1 MKTLKFL
8 LAIIYKYKESVDK
21 EVKSM
26 YCRLLG
32 EVLHIISKMKNLYS
46 SDEMERV
53 ILELRNLFIP
63 KSSPSATSNNLLF
76 PCKPRL
82 ADFMSVLGHVELAD
96 SEDDPKS
103 SVVWDLYHV
112 LLRERH
118 WAFAHLAV
126 AAFGYF
132 AARTCCNELWRFVPP
147 DAALSFDLET
157 GNEADEDRFMSKLK
171 EFLEK
176 ESASL
181 VKNHTSDHLQMLIK
195 EGKTLK
201 EVIQH
206 KLKNKPAGGVVC
218 NAMEIDEVNPVNK
231 KRKLPHRITK
241 GVELLQSGI
250 KVMGDGLSQ
259 WQHNPFS
266 FSSTEI
272 QDEFLSHFSR
282 LEDVVAHL
290 VSLAKSS

>member
-21 EVKSM
+21 EVKNM

-32 EVLHIISKMKNLYS
+32 EVLHIISKMKHLYS
-46 SDEMERV
+46 SDEMEGV
-53 ILELRNLFIP
+53 ILELRNLFVP
-63 KSSPSATSNNLLF
+63 KLSTSTTSDNLLF
-76 PCKPRL
+76 PCKPSL
-82 ADFMSVLGHVELAD
+82 ADFMSVLGHVDLAD
-96 SEDDPKS
+96 REDDPKS
-103 SVVWDLYHV
+103 SAVWELYHI

-181 VKNHTSDHLQMLIK
+181 VKNHTSDHIQMLIK

-201 EVIQH
+201 EVIQQ
-206 KLKNKPAGGVVC
+206 KLKNRPAVAVC

-231 KRKLPHRITK
+231 KRKLPDRITK

-266 FSSTEI
+266 FNSIEI
-272 QDEFLSHFSR
+272 HEKFLSHFSR

-290 VSLAKSS
+290 VSLANSS